1 MSYPQGNF
9 YPQTSPYPQSSFYP
23 SGSIGYPQGPVGY
36 PQGIF
41 GGYPQQQLGLA
52 HGPAQF
58 GQSGQFGQPTPFGQP
73 QFGTAGTNGMTN
85 GALSTAS
92 LSLQPQHQLLLQLA
106 QYHHWVAQQFTQL
119 AALQGIHNPAGPYAG
134 QFIPGQM
141 AANFVPGITM
151 H

>member
-9 YPQTSPYPQSSFYP
+9 YPQGSFHPQSNFYP
-23 SGSIGYPQGPVGY
+23 SGSIGYPQVG
-36 PQGIF
+36 F
-41 GGYPQQQLGLA
+41 A
-52 HGPAQF
+52 HGPT
-58 GQSGQFGQPTPFGQP
+58 QFGQPGAFGQP
-73 QFGTAGTNGMTN
+73 TQFGQLPVGQFPTQLSNWGTAGPNNGMTN
-85 GALSTAS
+85 GALSTAA

-119 AALQGIHNPAGPYAG
+119 AALQGIQNPAGPYVG